1 MGWPL
6 SELLD
11 KQFASL
17 LHLKPLLVEGDRVPS
32 LLNGGLGQV
41 NPFYWM
47 GIFAVAGLFEG
58 INLKEENNKEIF
70 DPLGLFPDDLQGQR
84 RLEDAEI
91 KHGRLA
97 MLAIT
102 AFAAIEAITQRA
114 VVDATPFFFHPP
126 F

>member
-1 MGWPL
+1 M
-6 SELLD
+6 
-11 KQFASL
+11 ASF

-32 LLNGGLGQV
+32 LLNGGLQQV

-47 GIFAVAGLFEG
+47 GILAVAGLFEAV
-58 INLKEENNKEIF
+58 NSMNQDDQQIF
-70 DPLGLFPDDLQGQR
+70 DPLNMFPKDAEGQKTM
-84 RLEDAEI
+84 EEAEI

-102 AFAAIEAITQRA
+102 SFAAIEAITRQA
-114 VVDATPFFFHPP
+114 IVDGTPFFFHPP